1 MIVNGFEF
9 ICGIN
14 KTVMYKDKFVF
25 AQLPRFLDRNHSN
38 NLIKKYEGGKYIK
51 SYTFFVIS
59 YLQWCLIN
67 YPIKGASEIRT
78 CLWKLMPENF
88 TISKSGK
95 SVTRSNLSKDNAQRD
110 YRIFEEYATF
120 MIAEARKR
128 RINKIFE
135 LDGHVYVFDSTTI
148 DLCLTVF

>member
-51 SYTFFVIS
+51 SYTFFCNQ
-59 YLQWCLIN
+59 LL
-67 YPIKGASEIRT
+67 T
-78 CLWKLMPENF
+78 M
-88 TISKSGK
+88 
-95 SVTRSNLSKDNAQRD
+95 
-110 YRIFEEYATF
+110 
-120 MIAEARKR
+120 
-128 RINKIFE
+128 
-135 LDGHVYVFDSTTI
+135 VFDQLSNQGSLR
-148 DLCLTVF
+148 D